1 MGKFDGVL
9 LASDFDNTL
18 IYTEDALRTGKPI
31 PPLSEGN
38 RAALESFMAQGG
50 HFAVATGRA
59 LPAFEKLAPMIP
71 INTPCVICN
80 GAAIYDFAKS
90 EYMETAL
97 LSEKSRER
105 GQQVLDAFPQV
116 GVEAYHVENVIHAVQ
131 VNDLIRAH
139 EHLTGVR
146 VEEKASLPDVPLPLG
161 KLLFEAEHEDLVQ
174 VERFIR
180 GHGWASDYELIYSGK
195 SLLEMTAKGAT
206 KGGMLRKLAGR
217 LGIALENVYAVGD
230 EGNDLSMLEL
240 SAVGFAPA
248 NCAAAVRQ
256 SGARI
261 VCDAH
266 ADALAEVVAALEG
279 RYSE

>member
-1 MGKFDGVL
+1 MGRFDGVL

-18 IYTEDALRTGKPI
+18 IYTEDALRTGNPI

-38 RAALESFMAQGG
+38 RTALESFMAQGG
-50 HFAVATGRA
+50 RFAVATGRA
-59 LPAFEKLAPMIP
+59 LPAFERLAPMIP

-80 GAAIYDFAKS
+80 GAAIYDFAKG
-90 EYMETAL
+90 EYLETAL

-131 VNDLIRAH
+131 VNGIIHAH

-195 SLLEMTAKGAT
+195 TLLEMTARGAS
-206 KGGMLRKLAGR
+206 KGGMLRKLAER
-217 LGIALENVYAVGD
+217 LGVVPENVYAVGD
-230 EGNDLSMLEL
+230 ESNDLSMLEF

-248 NCAAAVRQ
+248 NCAPAVRQ

-266 ADALAEVVAALEG
+266 ADALAEVIAALEG
-279 RYSE
+279 RYS

>member
-1 MGKFDGVL
+1 MGRFDGVL

-18 IYTEDALRTGKPI
+18 IYTEDALRTGMPV
-31 PPLSEGN
+31 PPLSGGN

-50 HFAVATGRA
+50 RFAVATGRA

-71 INTPCVICN
+71 MNTPCVICN
-80 GAAIYDFAKS
+80 GAAIYDFAGGG
-90 EYMETAL
+90 YLETAL
-97 LSEKSRER
+97 LPEKSRER

-131 VNDLIRAH
+131 VNGHIRAH

-180 GHGWASDYELIYSGK
+180 GHGWAADYELIYSGK
-195 SLLEMTAKGAT
+195 DLLEMTARGSS
-206 KGGMLRKLAGR
+206 KGGMLRQLAR
-217 LGIALENVYAVGD
+217 RWATRATIFPCWSSLPWVL
-230 EGNDLSMLEL
+230 
-240 SAVGFAPA
+240 P
-248 NCAAAVRQ
+248 
-256 SGARI
+256 RI
-261 VCDAH
+261 TVPPP
-266 ADALAEVVAALEG
+266 
-279 RYSE
+279 

>member
-18 IYTEDALRTGKPI
+18 IYTEDALRTGRPI
-31 PPLSEGN
+31 PPLSKGN
-38 RAALESFMAQGG
+38 RAALEFFMAQGG
-50 HFAVATGRA
+50 HFAMATGRA

-80 GAAIYDFAKS
+80 GAAIYDFSKD
-90 EYMETAL
+90 EYLETAL

-105 GQQVLDAFPQV
+105 GQQVLDAFPHV

-131 VNDLIRAH
+131 VNGFIRAH

-174 VERFIR
+174 VEQFIR

-195 SLLEMTAKGAT
+195 TLLELTARGAS

-217 LGIALENVYAVGD
+217 LGVAPEDIYAVGD
-230 EGNDLSMLEL
+230 EGNDLSMLEVA
-240 SAVGFAPA
+240 AVGFAPA
-248 NCAAAVRQ
+248 NCAPAVRN

-266 ADALAEVVAALEG
+266 ADALAEVVAALEK
-279 RYSE
+279 RYF

>member
-80 GAAIYDFAKS
+80 GAAIYDFAKA
-90 EYMETAL
+90 EYLETAL
-97 LSEKSRER
+97 LPEKSRER

-195 SLLEMTAKGAT
+195 SLLEMTARGAT

>member
-1 MGKFDGVL
+1 VL

-31 PPLSEGN
+31 PALSKEN
-38 RAALESFMAQGG
+38 RAALKSFMAQGG
-50 HFAVATGRA
+50 HFAIATGRA

-80 GAAIYDFAKS
+80 GAAIYDFSKGA
-90 EYMETAL
+90 YLETAL
-97 LSEKSRER
+97 LSEESRIR
-105 GQQVLDAFPQV
+105 GQQVLDAFPRV

-131 VNDLIRAH
+131 INDFVRAH

-174 VERFIR
+174 VEQFIR
-180 GHGWASDYELIYSGK
+180 GRGWASDYELIYSGK
-195 SLLEMTAKGAT
+195 TLLELTAKGAS
-206 KGGMLRKLAGR
+206 KGGMLQKLAEH
-217 LGIALENVYAVGD
+217 LGIAPEDIYAVGD
-230 EGNDLSMLEL
+230 EGNDISMLKI
-240 SAVGFAPA
+240 SALGFAPA
-248 NCAAAVRQ
+248 NCAPAVRQ
-256 SGARI
+256 SGAEI

-266 ADALAEVVAALEG
+266 KDALAEVVAVLEK
-279 RYSE
+279 RYS

>member
-38 RAALESFMAQGG
+38 RTALESFMAQGG

-80 GAAIYDFAKS
+80 GAAIYDFAKG
-90 EYMETAL
+90 EYLETAL

-116 GVEAYHVENVIHAVQ
+116 GVEAYHVENVIHAVH
-131 VNDLIRAH
+131 VNAFIRAH

-146 VEEKASLPDVPLPLG
+146 VEEKASLTDVPLPLG

-174 VERFIR
+174 VEQFIR

-195 SLLEMTAKGAT
+195 TLLEMTARGAS
-206 KGGMLRKLAGR
+206 KGGMLRKLAER
-217 LGIALENVYAVGD
+217 LGVAPENVYAVGD

-248 NCAAAVRQ
+248 NCAPTVRQ

-266 ADALAEVVAALEG
+266 GDTLAEVIAALEG
-279 RYSE
+279 RYF

>member
-1 MGKFDGVL
+1 MGKFEGVL

-31 PPLSEGN
+31 PPLSKGN

-80 GAAIYDFAKS
+80 GAAIYDFARG
-90 EYMETAL
+90 EYLETAL
-97 LSEKSRER
+97 LSEESRER

-131 VNDLIRAH
+131 VNGFIRAH

-161 KLLFEAEHEDLVQ
+161 KLLFEAEHENLVQ
-174 VERFIR
+174 VEQFIR
-180 GHGWASDYELIYSGK
+180 GHGWASDYELIYSCK
-195 SLLEMTAKGAT
+195 TLLELTAKGAS

-217 LGIALENVYAVGD
+217 LDIAPENVYAVGD

-240 SAVGFAPA
+240 AAVGFAPA
-248 NCAAAVRQ
+248 NCVPAVRQ

-266 ADALAEVVAALEG
+266 GDALAEVIAALEG
-279 RYSE
+279 RYS

>member
-9 LASDFDNTL
+9 LTSDFDNTL

-90 EYMETAL
+90 EYLETAL

-105 GQQVLDAFPQV
+105 GQVLDAFPQV

-195 SLLEMTAKGAT
+195 SLLEMTARGAT

-230 EGNDLSMLEL
+230 EGNDLSMLER

>member
-1 MGKFDGVL
+1 MGRFDGVL

-18 IYTEDALRTGKPI
+18 IYTEDALRTGNSI

-59 LPAFEKLAPMIP
+59 LPAFEKLVPMIP

-80 GAAIYDFAKS
+80 GAAIYDFAKG
-90 EYMETAL
+90 EYLETAL

-131 VNDLIRAH
+131 VNGFIHAH

-195 SLLEMTAKGAT
+195 TLLELTARGAS

-217 LGIALENVYAVGD
+217 LGVVPENVYAVGD
-230 EGNDLSMLEL
+230 ESNDLSMLEL

-248 NCAAAVRQ
+248 NCAPAVRQ

-266 ADALAEVVAALEG
+266 ADALAEVIAALEG
-279 RYSE
+279 RYS

>member
-1 MGKFDGVL
+1 MMGKFDGVL

-80 GAAIYDFAKS
+80 GAAIYDFAMG
-90 EYMETAL
+90 EYLETAL
-97 LSEKSRER
+97 LPEKSRER
-105 GQQVLDAFPQV
+105 GQQVLEAFPQV

-131 VNDLIRAH
+131 INDLIRAH

-195 SLLEMTAKGAT
+195 TLLEMTARGAS
-206 KGGMLRKLAGR
+206 KGGMLRKLAQR
-217 LGIALENVYAVGD
+217 LGVAPENVYAVGD

-248 NCAAAVRQ
+248 NCAAAVRK

-266 ADALAEVVAALEG
+266 GDALAEVIAALER
-279 RYSE
+279 RYF